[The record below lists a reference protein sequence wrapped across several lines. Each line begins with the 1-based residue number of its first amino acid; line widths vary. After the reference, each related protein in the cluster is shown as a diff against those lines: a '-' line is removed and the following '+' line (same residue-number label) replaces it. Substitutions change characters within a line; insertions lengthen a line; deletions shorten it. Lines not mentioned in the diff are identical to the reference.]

1 MAVLLVLLLLLAV
14 PPTAFTNA
22 DVYYVTA
29 HDAAG
34 HEQSCSPHQ
43 ICHNFSYYIS
53 QPDSYFTSD
62 TTIIFLEGEHRF
74 DREDLVL
81 VSNVHNLTLKG
92 QGQWPVAGAEET
104 VMQSTVII
112 NCTRG
117 RGGFYFDTSHNIT
130 VEGLTVVNCGG
141 LDNRAVFNF
150 FTVQSLFFH
159 KNSIQH
165 MTGYGIFLLNCDNV
179 IVTNCSY
186 YHSTVCDISDS
197 SQHQYG
203 GGVGIVYDTQYSNTG
218 YTLELSHSNMTKCC
232 SLGRGGGVY
241 LEVLQLG
248 FHGKLLFHHLKFL
261 QNKAVYGGGIGAIL
275 RGSGNVALIV
285 RSCDFFNGTALKYGG
300 GMHIEVNMMQSAN
313 ILLND
318 LKLSHNKA
326 AINGGGIDAYLKG
339 NGNVTLNVSSC
350 DFFNGTALKY
360 GGGMRIEM
368 NMMRSTN
375 ILLND
380 LKLSHNKAA
389 INGGGIDAYLKGNGN
404 VTLNVSSCDF
414 FNGIA
419 LKYGGGMYIE
429 VNMMQSAKILL
440 NDLKLSHNKADNG
453 GGIDAYLKGNGNVT
467 LNVSNCDFFNG
478 TALKYGGGMYIE
490 VTVMQSANILLND
503 LKLSHNK
510 ADQGAG
516 IAAWFYSNDGD
527 ATLNI
532 SNCVIS
538 NGTAAHSGGGLY
550 IVTTQPLSITIDN
563 TDFVDNNGLDVGE
576 IEVNIQTSPI
586 LYNLSLKTAVYF
598 SMLNSTVQH
607 TKGYSDIGMR
617 IVGYSAIVQITNTS
631 MRFANIHS
639 IGFIRD
645 GSYSSIF
652 TIENKI
658 HMDSCQFIGSTG
670 VPSIVYLNRINVL
683 IRNCTFSNNTNDANG
698 HSVITL
704 RQLTHFKNV
713 IHSCIISDNN
723 MTGITLIETSATF
736 SGHNVIQ
743 NNRNT
748 EGAGIKLISP
758 AYIPIDGELL
768 LYNNTADKHGGAI
781 LVIAQQRTLQSSF
794 RYPCSL
800 ISDGNSSSV
809 IFSGNRAGRGGSDM
823 YGAILMGCNIS
834 DSYVPHVGQSN
845 ETSWYFDTPL
855 MKYLH
860 FSNTDR
866 LSSMSS
872 DPIMVCFCNTT
883 SNLPDCSDR
892 THHMQTYPGLE
903 INTSIAT
910 VGYYGGTSPGVV
922 LVSAQH
928 ATLVRY
934 YGQNE
939 TTNCF
944 QLHILLQNT
953 SSTTALV
960 DIKVKNI
967 VQELSVSIGV
977 DILECPI
984 GFTEISGQCNCEH
997 FLDTSNVQCYLSATP
1012 FKFLRSG
1019 NSWFAYNNNTQ
1030 CITGTTNCPFDYCN
1044 RTNVSFDIMA
1054 PDRQCVANRVGIL
1067 CGQCQSHLSIML
1079 GSNRCGTCSNW
1090 YLFLLP
1096 VFALAGIV
1104 LVAVLMFLNLSVS
1117 VGTINGLLFYANM
1130 VKLNEAFFFP
1140 NGSVPVV
1147 SQFISWLNLD
1157 LGIEVCLFEGLD
1169 GYWNTWLQF
1178 AFPAYLFLLMGGII
1192 VGCRY
1197 SVWLCRLCGSHAV
1210 PALATLFLMSYTK
1223 ILLTVTNALSMSRL
1237 PCNDSIL
1244 TVWSVDGNIEYG
1256 SVKHLILVVVSCGV
1270 LVVGLAYPVL
1280 VLCAPLLER
1289 YSHKCIPLHRWNP
1302 VAKFKPL
1309 LDAYGGPYKD
1319 KYRFWTGVTLM
1330 VRLTVT
1336 VTFSFTSGGLAVI
1349 NACIITTVVV
1359 GILTFWSFT
1368 NGRVYKKI
1376 QLSALEVF
1384 YLLNIFFLSTVSL
1397 ASASLGSKDYQ
1408 IVTIFSV
1415 CLSFVVCLVTMA
1427 IHLWWNFDLKK
1438 IKRRLGLKDRPEYIE
1453 VPQVAADEDDEEDRP
1468 PPGSPPSIVYGS
1480 RRGEHQFVLEFPR
1493 PLNGEELVS
1502 SSPVLLARE
1511 PLLFD
1516 T

>member
-14 PPTAFTNA
+14 PPTAFTTT

-34 HEQSCSPHQ
+34 HKQSCPPGQ

-62 TTIIFLEGEHRF
+62 TTIIFLEGEHSF
-74 DREDLVL
+74 DRVDLVH

-117 RGGFYFDTSHNIT
+117 RGGFYFGTSHNIT
-130 VEGLTVVNCGG
+130 VEGLTIVNCGG
-141 LDNRAVFNF
+141 FINGAVFNF
-150 FTVQSLFFH
+150 ETVQSLFFH

-165 MTGYGIFLLNCDNV
+165 MTGYGLYVFNCDKV
-179 IVTNCSY
+179 VVTNCSY
-186 YHSTVCDISDS
+186 YHSTVCDFSNNS
-197 SQHQYG
+197 SHLY
-203 GGVGIVYDTQYSNTG
+203 GGVGIMYNTQYSNTD

-232 SLGRGGGVY
+232 SIGGGGGVY
-241 LEVLQLG
+241 LEVQLEVQKLE
-248 FHGKLLFHHLKFL
+248 FQGKLLFNHLKL
-261 QNKAVYGGGIGAIL
+261 SQNKAFY
-275 RGSGNVALIV
+275 
-285 RSCDFFNGTALKYGG
+285 
-300 GMHIEVNMMQSAN
+300 
-313 ILLND
+313 
-318 LKLSHNKA
+318 
-326 AINGGGIDAYLKG
+326 GGGIDANLKG
-339 NGNVTLNVSSC
+339 S
-350 DFFNGTALKY
+350 
-360 GGGMRIEM
+360 
-368 NMMRSTN
+368 
-375 ILLND
+375 
-380 LKLSHNKAA
+380 
-389 INGGGIDAYLKGNGN
+389 
-404 VTLNVSSCDF
+404 
-414 FNGIA
+414 
-419 LKYGGGMYIE
+419 
-429 VNMMQSAKILL
+429 
-440 NDLKLSHNKADNG
+440 
-453 GGIDAYLKGNGNVT
+453 GNVT

-478 TALKYGGGMYIE
+478 TALIGGGGMYIKGDMMQSTNILLNNLKLSHNKAIYGGGIDATWKGSGNVTLNVNDCDFFNGTALFGGGMYIE
-490 VTVMQSANILLND
+490 VNMQSANILLNN
-503 LKLSHNK
+503 LILSHNK
-510 ADQGAG
+510 ADYGAG
-516 IAAWFYSNDGD
+516 IKAWFFSNDGD

-563 TDFVDNNGLDVGE
+563 TDFVDNNGQYTGE
-576 IEVNIQTSPI
+576 MEVNIQTSPI
-586 LYNLSLKTAVYF
+586 LYNQSLKTAVYF

-607 TKGYSDIGMR
+607 TKGYSDIGVV
-617 IVGYSAIVQITNTS
+617 IGGSSAIVQITNTS
-631 MRFANIHS
+631 MRFTNVSS
-639 IGFIRD
+639 IGFLRD

-658 HMDSCQFIGSTG
+658 HMDSCQFIGSTV
-670 VPSIVYLNRINVL
+670 VPSVVYLNRINVL
-683 IRNCTFSNNTNDANG
+683 IRNCTFSNNTSDANG
-698 HSVITL
+698 RSVITL
-704 RQLTHFKNV
+704 HQTSFKNV
-713 IHSCIISDNN
+713 IHSCTISDNN
-723 MTGITLIETSATF
+723 MTGITLIDTSATF

-758 AYIPIDGELL
+758 AYIQIDGELL

-781 LVIAQQRTLQSSF
+781 LVIASQQRTLQSSF

-800 ISDGNSSSV
+800 MSDGNSSSV

-823 YGAILMGCNIS
+823 YGAILMDCDNS
-834 DSYVPHVGQSN
+834 DLHIPHVGQSN

-883 SNLPDCSDR
+883 TNLPDCSDR

-910 VGYYGGTSPGVV
+910 IGYYGGTSPGVV
-922 LVSAQH
+922 QVSAQH

-953 SSTTALV
+953 SSATALV

-984 GFTEISGQCNCEH
+984 GFTEISGQCHCEH

-1096 VFALAGIV
+1096 VFALAGVV
-1104 LVAVLMFLNLSVS
+1104 LVGVLMFLNLSVS

-1237 PCNDSIL
+1237 PCNDSIQL

-1256 SVKHLILVVVSCGV
+1256 SVKHLILVVFSCGV
-1270 LVVGLAYPVL
+1270 LVVGLAYPIL

-1408 IVTIFSV
+1408 IATIVSV

-1427 IHLWWNFDLKK
+1427 MHLWWNFDLKK

-1480 RRGEHQFVLEFPR
+1480 RRGEHQFVLEFPH
-1493 PLNGEELVS
+1493 PHEELES